1 MLRKSLVPLAAISEN
16 KVRMVEVKLQNLVYD
31 FAYANRWSFPSRF
44 LLNEHVV
51 RLMIKTQ

>member
-16 KVRMVEVKLQNLVYD
+16 KVGMVEVKLQNLVND

-44 LLNEHVV
+44 LLKEHVV